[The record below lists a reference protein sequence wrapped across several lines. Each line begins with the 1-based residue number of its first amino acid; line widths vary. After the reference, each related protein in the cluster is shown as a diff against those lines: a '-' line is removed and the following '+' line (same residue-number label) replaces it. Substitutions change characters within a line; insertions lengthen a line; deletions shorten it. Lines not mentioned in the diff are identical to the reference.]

1 MRPSILL
8 VVADDFRPELGI
20 QGSNVSTPHID
31 ALARRGVRFALAYA
45 SWPVCAPSRASMF
58 TSRTPDDLGV
68 YDCCRCWTDFSSYRP
83 TLFRI
88 FRDSGYHTAAFGKVY
103 GPDPG
108 CASLNSELSV
118 PHARLWGHRSGDG
131 TAPGCKRGRQL
142 LSTCQVADESTEPD
156 PGIVAAAVERI
167 RAWSTLSTPWLVYAG
182 LRRTHLPFNA
192 PLEYFE
198 RYPAESISLA
208 TEQERRW
215 VEGGLDW
222 DNAGE
227 LRNGYHDM
235 QPWSDGRSPPRPYT
249 DWMPASKAR
258 ELRRGYFAAA
268 SFLDAMVGRMLSA
281 VDESRPEAIV
291 VVTSDHGWQLGEHQ
305 MWTKHQVLE
314 AALRVPFVLSAPS
327 LAHRAG
333 AVVHEPTEAL
343 LGLLPT
349 LMELSGVSV
358 PDDVVLQGSSLVPL
372 ARGATVTGSA
382 CPVRSSS
389 IRGVSIVAR
398 LDGGSTLVRYTEA
411 REMAV
416 MYGMQPP
423 GVRLPYTDSRYGAF
437 LAGFAL
443 YNVSGSLR
451 DGDGVSFAPEVR
463 NVADD
468 EAWAEVR
475 AEMKARFDSRDAPV
489 SLCTWTPRCSFHHHC
504 YLLIDLCLRRC
515 PHHGSRWQGHHGRRA
530 LRKPTGRRHSPS
542 PCSSH
547 TQMQLPGRGR
557 WAPCCLLLLGW
568 AWHSSSHALLVAPS
582 PGAMR
587 PRALPSS
594 SRRAAAVRGLRRRAR
609 LCSTLTEQERSMARR
624 AARSGFCLPTS
635 LPARAHAHESRPHL
649 HSLLL
654 PRRPRSRRWCL
665 RPRPHGIDRSGTRRT
680 SVARGPQS
688 EAHGRAY
695 IWIWTRFC

>member
-131 TAPGCKRGRQL
+131 AAPGCKRGRQL

-358 PDDVVLQGSSLVPL
+358 PGDVVLQGSSLVPL

-463 NVADD
+463 NVVDD

-475 AEMKARFDSRDAPV
+475 AEMKARFDSRDACVPQYVDAAMLLPPPLLPPV
-489 SLCTWTPRCSFHHHC
+489 QPLPAPMPPPRFPPAGPS
-504 YLLIDLCLRRC
+504 
-515 PHHGSRWQGHHGRRA
+515 W
-530 LRKPTGRRHSPS
+530 S
-542 PCSSH
+542 PCSPQTHRPAS
-547 TQMQLPGRGR
+547 QPISLQQP
-557 WAPCCLLLLGW
+557 
-568 AWHSSSHALLVAPS
+568 HSDAA
-582 PGAMR
+582 AR
-587 PRALPSS
+587 ARALGSMLLAAAGLGVALFLACCARRTIAR
-594 SRRAAAVRGLRRRAR
+594 RRAAARSAIELTTSSSRSGPASASEAVQHVDGAGAKHGKEGGKKR
-609 LCSTLTEQERSMARR
+609 LLPADFVASEGPCPREPPTPPQSPASTPPTQSSLVPAAAAAWHRPKWDEEDVSRSRPAERS
-624 AARSGFCLPTS
+624 T
-635 LPARAHAHESRPHL
+635 RPSIHL
-649 HSLLL
+649 DL
-654 PRRPRSRRWCL
+654 
-665 RPRPHGIDRSGTRRT
+665 D
-680 SVARGPQS
+680 
-688 EAHGRAY
+688 
-695 IWIWTRFC
+695 